1 MSAYIQCPECGKR
14 ALKIATRCPQCGH
27 EFSSAE
33 PDADR
38 PVEPRRSLAIP
49 AAAVAALIALV
60 AVGWWARRTP
70 PERAQ
75 GTAVIVPDRVVEPD
89 TAFVPDSA
97 KTALSVERMFA
108 RTWTN
113 VRTGRSIGTD
123 VAAVLLPGDTVL
135 VDSLQRGWWRVTF
148 EGKVVG
154 YVHRST
160 VQTEPPK

>member
-1 MSAYIQCPECGKR
+1 M
-14 ALKIATRCPQCGH
+14 
-27 EFSSAE
+27 
-33 PDADR
+33 
-38 PVEPRRSLAIP
+38 
-49 AAAVAALIALV
+49 
-60 AVGWWARRTP
+60 
-70 PERAQ
+70 Q
-75 GTAVIVPDRVVEPD
+75 GTAVIVPDRAVEPD
-89 TAFVPDSA
+89 IAFVPDSA
-97 KTALSVERMFA
+97 KTVAPVERRFA

-113 VRTGRSIGTD
+113 VRTGRSIGAD